1 MYDSNMRDQT
11 NTDCPKIKRLSGAQ
25 HITQRLLLQAM
36 PDPEFNPDVALPPR
50 DMPTAVGDAI
60 RQVASLAIS
69 PRNSFTQGR
78 NRIQRTPSA
87 ANTRARRIRRAR
99 RELDDEEEV
108 IVMEYIPRGDL
119 GSWLEKLAQLNDGK
133 AQGQRIRPPEKVL
146 WSIFHCLWHGCV
158 AMGWPGAQAAA
169 SGLDRRRNQ
178 IPVQKEEL
186 PARGGRAN
194 RPTDPLVHFNLNP
207 PKGKF
212 MASPACSLGHL
223 YG

>member
-1 MYDSNMRDQT
+1 
-11 NTDCPKIKRLSGAQ
+11 
-25 HITQRLLLQAM
+25 M
-36 PDPEFNPDVALPPR
+36 PDPDFDHDVALPPR

-69 PRNSFTQGR
+69 PLNNFTQGQ
-78 NRIQRTPSA
+78 NQIQRTPSA
-87 ANTRARRIRRAR
+87 ANARAREIRRAR

-119 GSWLEKLAQLNDGK
+119 GSWLERLAQLNAGK
-133 AQGQRIRPPEKVL
+133 EPGQRIRPPEKVL
-146 WSIFHCLWHGCV
+146 WSIFRCFWHGCV

-178 IPVQKEEL
+178 IPVQTESL
-186 PARGGRAN
+186 PASGGRAN

-207 PKGKF
+207 SKGELVT
-212 MASPACSLGHL
+212 SPARGVCQIDG
-223 YG
+223 

>member
-1 MYDSNMRDQT
+1 
-11 NTDCPKIKRLSGAQ
+11 
-25 HITQRLLLQAM
+25 
-36 PDPEFNPDVALPPR
+36 
-50 DMPTAVGDAI
+50 MPTAVGDAI

-69 PRNSFTQGR
+69 PRNSFTQGG

-119 GSWLEKLAQLNDGK
+119 GSWLERLAQLNAGK
-133 AQGQRIRPPEKVL
+133 QPSQRIQPPEKVL
-146 WSIFHCLWHGCV
+146 WSIFRCLWRGCV

-178 IPVQKEEL
+178 IPVQKEHP
-186 PARGGRAN
+186 PASGGRAN

-207 PKGKF
+207 SKGEFVLSTAHHLIVRKF
-212 MASPACSLGHL
+212 IKTTVNPTHSFDWRL
-223 YG
+223 